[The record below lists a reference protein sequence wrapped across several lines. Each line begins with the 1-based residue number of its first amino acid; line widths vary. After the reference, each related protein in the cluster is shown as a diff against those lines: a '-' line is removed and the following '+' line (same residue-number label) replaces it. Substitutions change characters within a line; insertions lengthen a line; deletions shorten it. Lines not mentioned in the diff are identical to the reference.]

1 MHAIILQA
9 FLMVAPTPVAPRPA
23 AAPIVTQLTAL
34 RTLADQAE
42 HLLRSGGHDLLRTN
56 LPDEI
61 SAAIRSR

>member
-9 FLMVAPTPVAPRPA
+9 FLMVAPSPVAPRPA

-34 RTLADQAE
+34 STLADQAE
-42 HLLRSGGHDLLRTN
+42 RLLRSGGRDLVRTN

-61 SAAIRSR
+61 TTAIRSR